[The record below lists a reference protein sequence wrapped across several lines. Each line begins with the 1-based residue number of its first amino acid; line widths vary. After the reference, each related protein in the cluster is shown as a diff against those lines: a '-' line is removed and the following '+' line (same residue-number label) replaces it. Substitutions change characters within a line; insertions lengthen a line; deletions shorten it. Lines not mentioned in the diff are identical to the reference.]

1 MPQIELT
8 VRGKPRKIKRHVKRV
23 DPRKRRFSI
32 EGADGFNAALTWTN
46 VDPLAKARVDAARLS
61 REDRGGRAAGHVK
74 GIRLKT
80 LLRKQADARR
90 EVKRIIR
97 HMTAKKIFVADNDM
111 SEESFAALLEIVRT
125 PGDAKN
131 KIQAAK
137 AILEY
142 TQKKPVAAS
151 EVTLN
156 SAESFLDAVLADE
169 KKARDDARAARS
181 AEDPKE

>member
-1 MPQIELT
+1 VPQIELT

-23 DPRKRRFSI
+23 DPRKRRYSI
-32 EGADGFNAALTWTN
+32 EGADGFNATMTWLIF
-46 VDPLAKARVDAARLS
+46 DPLTKARSDAARLS
-61 REDRGGRAAGHVK
+61 REDKGGRTAGHVK

-97 HMTAKKIFVADNDM
+97 HMKATKQFIPDNET
-111 SEESFAALLEIVRT
+111 SEEAMQGLLEILRG
-125 PGDAKN
+125 PGDARN

-137 AILEY
+137 ALLEY

-156 SAESFLDAVLADE
+156 NAESFLDAVLADE

-181 AEDPKE
+181 AEDSKE